1 MVIFLYFP
9 NYTTTHLEDWVTN
22 WYLQMGISSPNQ
34 LKAVTI
40 ARKMDIF
47 IYRKPIS
54 PSYLIHGR
62 YKGITLD
69 AREDKLVQ
77 KEQFYHE
84 LGHILRHAGIQ
95 SMMPDAFR
103 KLQERD
109 ARHFTFY
116 AALPYHMI
124 SKYDLS
130 DYYILERWVNDFK
143 VTQELCEKRLQMIKE
158 RKVDFNYM
166 TS

>member
-1 MVIFLYFP
+1 
-9 NYTTTHLEDWVTN
+9 
-22 WYLQMGISSPNQ
+22 
-34 LKAVTI
+34 
-40 ARKMDIF
+40 MDIF
-47 IYRKPIS
+47 LHRKPIS

-84 LGHILRHAGIQ
+84 LGHILRHVGIQ

-103 KLQERD
+103 ELQERD
-109 ARHFTFY
+109 ARHFTLY
-116 AALPYHMI
+116 AALPYHMV

-130 DYYILERWVNDFK
+130 DPHIIERWVNDFK
-143 VTQELCEKRLQMIKE
+143 VTHKLCVDRINIIKNRSLKYE
-158 RKVDFNYM
+158 CHESLDKTTLLKQIYG
-166 TS
+166 